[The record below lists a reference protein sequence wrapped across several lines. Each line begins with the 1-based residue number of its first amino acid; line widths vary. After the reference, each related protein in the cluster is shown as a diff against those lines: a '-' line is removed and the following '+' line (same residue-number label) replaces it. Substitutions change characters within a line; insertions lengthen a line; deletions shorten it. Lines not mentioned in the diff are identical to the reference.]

1 MLKRIANP
9 DSTLMRIA
17 NPHELVTVIPRS
29 DAESSTQARNGPVVY
44 TGCRI
49 LVRHDG
55 YRPPGSNPHER
66 AATFS
71 AADLFSGIGRLRR
84 AVAEGYV
91 LTCVN
96 I

>member
-17 NPHELVTVIPRS
+17 
-29 DAESSTQARNGPVVY
+29 
-44 TGCRI
+44 
-49 LVRHDG
+49 
-55 YRPPGSNPHER
+55 NPHER

-84 AVAEGYV
+84 AVVEGYV